1 MASSQPRPYN
11 LRKAVRPSTQLT
23 GQDWQTA
30 HKRRRALAESSA
42 NTRRRKVMTQPDEL
56 TPGRNML
63 PISNFLEAMRLLIDN
78 EQEKSSLN
86 SQHSGINP

>member
-1 MASSQPRPYN
+1 MA
-11 LRKAVRPSTQLT
+11 ARPSTQWT
-23 GQDWQTA
+23 GQDWKTA

-63 PISNFLEAMRLLIDN
+63 PISNFLEKKYSIKTSN
-78 EQEKSSLN
+78 QSKSTRSGLS

>member
-1 MASSQPRPYN
+1 
-11 LRKAVRPSTQLT
+11 
-23 GQDWQTA
+23 
-30 HKRRRALAESSA
+30 
-42 NTRRRKVMTQPDEL
+42 MTQPDEL

-78 EQEKSSLN
+78 EQEKYIIKTSNQSKSTRYGLRIRKSMRTRSGLS